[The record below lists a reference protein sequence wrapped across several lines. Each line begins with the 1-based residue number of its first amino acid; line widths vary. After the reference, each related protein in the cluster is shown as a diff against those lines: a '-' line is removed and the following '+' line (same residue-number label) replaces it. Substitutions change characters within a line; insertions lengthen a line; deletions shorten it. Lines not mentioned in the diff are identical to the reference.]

1 MQYFVII
8 MHEANTIIYLV
19 ANLGSLYNNS
29 ENFLPLYELCN
40 WFNWVK
46 LFLGNRPA
54 AAAAAAIMMPSVSLV
69 SSAKL
74 VSQSH
79 PSPASSFQ
87 NMWGFYVFYPTSVDK
102 SCVTLFSLEPSPGFF
117 LVLSEGQVRLQ
128 AWAQHGFSLDEP
140 GLGFL
145 PVLYEG
151 QVRVGWTW
159 VSMGLALMSA
169 VPVSCLLVLYEGQD
183 RVKVGRG
190 FSMGLA

>member
-128 AWAQHGFSLDEP
+128 AWVQHGFSLNEP

-169 VPVSCLLVLYEGQD
+169 VWVSCLLVLYEGQD

>member
-54 AAAAAAIMMPSVSLV
+54 SAAAAAIMMPSVSLV

-102 SCVTLFSLEPSPGFF
+102 SCVTLCSLDEPSPGFL

-151 QVRVGWTW
+151 QVMVGWTW
-159 VSMGLALMSA
+159 VSLDERGLGF
-169 VPVSCLLVLYEGQD
+169 LLASV
-183 RVKVGRG
+183 V
-190 FSMGLA
+190 

>member
-8 MHEANTIIYLV
+8 MHEANTIIYLY
-19 ANLGSLYNNS
+19 LGSLYNNS

-46 LFLGNRPA
+46 LFLGNRPAAA

-128 AWAQHGFSLDEP
+128 AWVQHGFSLNEP

-169 VPVSCLLVLYEGQD
+169 VWVSCLLVLYEGQD